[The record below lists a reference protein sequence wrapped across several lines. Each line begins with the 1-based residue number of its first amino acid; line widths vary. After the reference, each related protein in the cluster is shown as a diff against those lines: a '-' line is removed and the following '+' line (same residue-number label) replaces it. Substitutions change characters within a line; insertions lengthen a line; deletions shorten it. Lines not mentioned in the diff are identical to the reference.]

1 MDQRHLIIIQQ
12 IIFQLVAT
20 DLVPQ
25 YTEGM
30 LQTMDYGRKSKVV
43 WGTHVIHSWDE
54 YGLKLRLHNLQ
65 LGKRAL
71 LYSGTFN
78 GIKQILLGGVVVV
91 VVVEIITM
99 YLVQTGRFLA
109 ATGYVAGDMVV

>member
-1 MDQRHLIIIQQ
+1 
-12 IIFQLVAT
+12 
-20 DLVPQ
+20 
-25 YTEGM
+25 
-30 LQTMDYGRKSKVV
+30 MDYGKKSKVV
-43 WGTHVIHSWDE
+43 WGTHVTHSWDE
-54 YGLKLRLHNLQ
+54 YGLKLPLHNLP

-78 GIKQILLGGVVVV
+78 GIKQILSGDVVV